1 MVKHTQTLCIEILL
15 WLRLTILLGW
25 RLKGYV
31 IASMIKSRYI
41 LSKKNFTNSR
51 LFLELWICL
60 FDIFGLTIFRDLFTE
75 FAFKW

>member
-15 WLRLTILLGW
+15 WLCLTILLGW

-41 LSKKNFTNSR
+41 YQKRISQIRDYSWNF
-51 LFLELWICL
+51 
-60 FDIFGLTIFRDLFTE
+60 E
-75 FAFKW
+75 FAYLIFLV